1 MDRGVND
8 NLKFN
13 QESEFIPIL
22 GMIESQLND
31 SSKVDD
37 GRKDEPRKVPK
48 VASSTQEYHH
58 PALLGLLA
66 NELAVAPE
74 QIHDFELYVIYS
86 I

>member
-8 NLKFN
+8 NFKFN

-22 GMIESQLND
+22 GMIESQLNN

-37 GRKDEPRKVPK
+37 DRKDEPRKVPK

-58 PALLGLLA
+58 PALLELLA
-66 NELAVAPE
+66 NELSVAPE
-74 QIHDFELYVIYS
+74 RIHDFELYVVH
-86 I
+86 